1 MKFVH
6 LSRLQKNEI
15 LQITHTWLIQ
25 DFFLIFFAILCLKYL
40 CTTLHIFQKAV
51 SAGLG
56 SRNVLA
62 QQRWRARTID
72 SVLLS
77 RGKIIINRNFCSNVE
92 QPLWP
97 PLPRGSW
104 GTRGWCWTSGVS
116 TDDASELSTTNPSFS
131 WRNATTATKS
141 R

>member
-1 MKFVH
+1 MNFVH
-6 LSRLQKNEI
+6 FCRIQQNKTF
-15 LQITHTWLIQ
+15 QITLTRFIQ
-25 DFFLIFFAILCLKYL
+25 DLFLIFFAILCLKYL
-40 CTTLHIFQKAV
+40 CTTPHIFRMAV
-51 SAGLG
+51 SARLG
-56 SRNVLA
+56 SRNILA